1 MDRCEQILSK
11 QNFDRQSEPDL
22 QPNHL
27 ALIALFSLYNQHL
40 TDDAKQLYNDTVIR
54 ALRQEYELINDEKN
68 DYMEKYLQ
76 VTESSDKK
84 LNHLQ
89 NQYDE
94 LLEQDELGRFNSQKT
109 IDDLKSAYEF
119 QLLNLHQ
126 DNEQCKLNYKNLEE
140 QYQQIK
146 DKNYDELESEYQQL
160 REDYNELINKNEL
173 LQDYNS
179 QMYQNKLQGYSKNL
193 FSSCLI

>member
-1 MDRCEQILSK
+1 M
-11 QNFDRQSEPDL
+11 
-22 QPNHL
+22 
-27 ALIALFSLYNQHL
+27 
-40 TDDAKQLYNDTVIR
+40 YNDTVIR
-54 ALRQEYELINDEKN
+54 ALRQEYELINNEKN
-68 DYMEKYLQ
+68 DYLEKYLQ
-76 VTESSDKK
+76 LVDSSDQK

-109 IDDLKSAYEF
+109 IEDLKSAYEL
-119 QLLNLHQ
+119 QLYHLNQ
-126 DNEQCKLNYKNLEE
+126 DNEQWKLNYKNLDE

-146 DKNYDELESEYQQL
+146 DQNYDELEKEYQQL

-179 QMYQNKLQGYSKNL
+179 QMYQNKLQGLSKITL
-193 FSSCLI
+193 FFFDLIEIEII

>member
-1 MDRCEQILSK
+1 
-11 QNFDRQSEPDL
+11 
-22 QPNHL
+22 
-27 ALIALFSLYNQHL
+27 
-40 TDDAKQLYNDTVIR
+40 
-54 ALRQEYELINDEKN
+54 
-68 DYMEKYLQ
+68 MEKYLQ
-76 VTESSDKK
+76 AVESSDNK

-119 QLLNLHQ
+119 QLYNLQQ
-126 DNEQCKLNYKNLEE
+126 DNEQFKLNYKNLEE

-179 QMYQNKLQGYSKNL
+179 EMYQNKLQGFSKNS

>member
-1 MDRCEQILSK
+1 
-11 QNFDRQSEPDL
+11 
-22 QPNHL
+22 
-27 ALIALFSLYNQHL
+27 
-40 TDDAKQLYNDTVIR
+40 
-54 ALRQEYELINDEKN
+54 
-68 DYMEKYLQ
+68 MEKYLQ
-76 VTESSDKK
+76 AVESSDNK

-119 QLLNLHQ
+119 QLYNLQQ
-126 DNEQCKLNYKNLEE
+126 DNEQFKLNYKNLEE

-179 QMYQNKLQGYSKNL
+179 EMYQNKLQGFSKNSL
-193 FSSCLI
+193 TTCLI